1 VAEPRIVIP
10 VVAGSIPVSHP
21 TLSPSRE
28 TRSFPS
34 MDSIEAKIGYR
45 FANLALLSEALTHP
59 SLSCETKR
67 TQPDNQR
74 LEYLGDA
81 VIQLVLTEELFRRYP
96 GESEGRLTKL
106 RSRLVSREALC
117 LFANRLELGSHLF
130 LGKGELA
137 SGGRNRPSNLADA
150 FEALAGAVYID
161 GGLEA
166 ARGFLF
172 GNFGVLMDEILS
184 QSEEMNPKGELQE
197 CLQAIAPASPTYRIV
212 GQEGPDHLKSF
223 VAEVRWEGIALG
235 QGSGNS
241 KKEAEINAAT
251 EALRERRWK
260 EKQNREEVVKN
271 SEEL

>member
-1 VAEPRIVIP
+1 
-10 VVAGSIPVSHP
+10 
-21 TLSPSRE
+21 
-28 TRSFPS
+28 

-45 FANLALLSEALTHP
+45 FANLSLLSEALTHP
-59 SLSCETKR
+59 SLACESKR

-117 LFANRLELGSHLF
+117 LFANHLGLGGHLF

-137 SGGRNRPSNLADA
+137 SGGRTRPSNLSDA
-150 FEALAGAVYID
+150 FEALSGAVYLD

-172 GNFGVLMDEILS
+172 GNFGTLIDAILS
-184 QSEEMNPKGELQE
+184 QPEEMNPKGELQE
-197 CLQAIAPASPTYRIV
+197 CLQAIAPASPTYRII

-223 VAEVRWEGIALG
+223 VAEVRWEGMTLG

-241 KKEAEINAAT
+241 KKEAEFQAAS
-251 EALRERRWK
+251 EALRERRWE
-260 EKQNREEVVKN
+260 EKQNGEEPVNKGGEV
-271 SEEL
+271 